1 MFRSRCYLVWVD
13 RCEFVSSIANVIFYP
28 NITFINI
35 LGVHCKSPSKYKH
48 TIRRHTHTQNCQ
60 HDQGSQAA
68 ELGTILSAS
77 PKSPIYRI
85 FFLSSV
91 GKRDNNDPY
100 DLIYWCINYNWIS
113 NARFLFFKYGH
124 QKLSTAKLSTLRVHL
139 VKNQKSNRIERNRPP
154 LNEPTT
160 ITTNHKLKKNKHQNV
175 VRNGSL
181 YDVLLLLLLL
191 SFFYFIHVLN
201 LHIQISWM
209 TALYLKHKTKYCS
222 FLAKRGATLSLSY
235 PILHFLLS
243 LFSYVRPEVNLGH
256 RQILWPQ

>member
-1 MFRSRCYLVWVD
+1 MSYFIQILHLLISLECITSLHQ
-13 RCEFVSSIANVIFYP
+13 
-28 NITFINI
+28 NIYT
-35 LGVHCKSPSKYKH
+35 PYAD
-48 TIRRHTHTQNCQ
+48 TPTHKTNCQ
-60 HDQGSQAA
+60 HDQAA

-160 ITTNHKLKKNKHQNV
+160 ITTNHKFKKKQTPEC
-175 VRNGSL
+175 GKKW
-181 YDVLLLLLLL
+181 
-191 SFFYFIHVLN
+191 FI
-201 LHIQISWM
+201 IR
-209 TALYLKHKTKYCS
+209 CS
-222 FLAKRGATLSLSY
+222 STSTTT
-235 PILHFLLS
+235 ILFLLYPR
-243 LFSYVRPEVNLGH
+243 FKFTYTN
-256 RQILWPQ
+256 ILDDSFVLIT